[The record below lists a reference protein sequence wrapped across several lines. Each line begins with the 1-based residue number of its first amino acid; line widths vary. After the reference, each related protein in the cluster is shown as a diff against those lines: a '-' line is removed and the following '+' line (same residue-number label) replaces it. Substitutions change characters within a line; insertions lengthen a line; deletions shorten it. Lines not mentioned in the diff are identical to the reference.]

1 MLLNPLTLHLPKT
14 PLEAARLYK
23 ELEDSKVLAGGTFLL
38 NSMKLLKTKGTKTA
52 RNILSLA
59 HVDGLKGVSF
69 QGDTLTI
76 KAMTRI
82 NELFE
87 SPLPDGHLK
96 ILHAV
101 CRNIS
106 TNPIRNMATVGGN
119 LTCRYTWTE
128 MGAVMIA
135 LDAKM
140 HFLGPDG
147 KEEIMAPEDFFKNAA
162 RSEKLFTHVTIKT
175 GQAAR
180 TAYRRVKK
188 TIHVDI
194 PLLAICVKT
203 EIKGKKW
210 YNTRVGI
217 NNGVAFAQRD
227 PILEE
232 FLNNSSSSANLGEEA
247 LEHLT
252 KTIYDTRSTDYKQH
266 MFRISLKSA
275 IEELCHSRESGNP

>member
-14 PLEAARLYK
+14 SLEAARLYK

-59 HVDGLKGVSF
+59 KVEELKGVSF
-69 QGDTLTI
+69 QDNLLIIRG
-76 KAMTRI
+76 MTRI
-82 NELFE
+82 NDLLN
-87 SPLPDGHLK
+87 SPLPDGHLN
-96 ILHAV
+96 ILHTV

-147 KEEIMAPEDFFKNAA
+147 QEEVIAAEDFFKNAA

-175 GQAAR
+175 QKSAR
-180 TAYRRVKK
+180 TSYRRVKK
-188 TIHVDI
+188 TVHVDV
-194 PLLAICVKT
+194 PLLAICLYT
-203 EIKGKKW
+203 EIKDKKW
-210 YNTRVGI
+210 YNTRIGI

-227 PILEE
+227 PILEQ
-232 FLNNSSSSANLGEEA
+232 FLNNSLSSKDLGLEA
-247 LEHLT
+247 LGHLT
-252 KTIYDTRSTDYKQH
+252 TSIYDTRSSDYKQH
-266 MFRISLKSA
+266 IFRVSLRSA
-275 IEELCHSRESGNP
+275 IEELCHGS

>member
-59 HVDGLKGVSF
+59 KVEDLQGISF

-82 NELFE
+82 NDLFE
-87 SPLPDGHLK
+87 SPLPDGHLN
-96 ILHAV
+96 ILHTV

-106 TNPIRNMATVGGN
+106 TNTIRNMATVGGN

-135 LDAKM
+135 LEAKM

-147 KEEIMAPEDFFKNAA
+147 QEEIIDSEDFFKNAA

-175 GQAAR
+175 QQAAR
-180 TAYRRVKK
+180 TVYRRVKK
-188 TIHVDI
+188 TIHVDV
-194 PLLAICVKT
+194 PLLAICLKT
-203 EIKGKKW
+203 EIKGKQW

-227 PILEE
+227 PVLEE
-232 FLNNSSSSANLGEEA
+232 FLNKSSSSPDLGREA

-252 KTIYDTRSTDYKQH
+252 TAIYDTRSSDYKQH
-266 MFRISLKSA
+266 MFRVSLKSA
-275 IEELCHSRESGNP
+275 IEEIARG

>member
-14 PLEAARLYK
+14 PLEAAKLYK
-23 ELEDSKVLAGGTFLL
+23 ELEDYKVLAGGTFLL

-59 HVDGLKGVSF
+59 KVDDLKGIDF
-69 QGDTLTI
+69 KGDTLTI

-82 NELFE
+82 NELFDY
-87 SPLPDGHLK
+87 SLPKGHLE
-96 ILHAV
+96 ILHTV

-135 LDAKM
+135 LEAKM

-147 KEEIMAPEDFFKNAA
+147 KEDILTAEDFFKNAA

-175 GQAAR
+175 NPAAR
-180 TAYRRVKK
+180 TAYRRVRK
-188 TIHVDI
+188 TLHVDI
-194 PLLAICVKT
+194 PMLAICVKT
-203 EIKGKKW
+203 EIKGKQW
-210 YNTRVGI
+210 YNSRIGI

-227 PILEE
+227 PVLEA
-232 FLNNSSSSANLGEEA
+232 FLDKSSSSSGLGEQA
-247 LEHLT
+247 LEYLT
-252 KTIYDTRSTDYKQH
+252 ATIYDTRSSEYKQH
-266 MFRISLKSA
+266 MFRVSLRSA
-275 IEELCHSRESGNP
+275 IEEICKST

>member
-1 MLLNPLTLHLPKT
+1 
-14 PLEAARLYK
+14 
-23 ELEDSKVLAGGTFLL
+23 
-38 NSMKLLKTKGTKTA
+38 MKLLKTKGTKTA

-59 HVDGLKGVSF
+59 KVDELKGVSF

-82 NELFE
+82 NDLLD

-96 ILHAV
+96 ILHTV

-147 KEEIMAPEDFFKNAA
+147 KEEIIPAEDFFKNAA

-175 GQAAR
+175 QTDGKDSLPPGQENRACGR
-180 TAYRRVKK
+180 PF
-188 TIHVDI
+188 I
-194 PLLAICVKT
+194 
-203 EIKGKKW
+203 G
-210 YNTRVGI
+210 
-217 NNGVAFAQRD
+217 
-227 PILEE
+227 
-232 FLNNSSSSANLGEEA
+232 
-247 LEHLT
+247 HLR
-252 KTIYDTRSTDYKQH
+252 K
-266 MFRISLKSA
+266 
-275 IEELCHSRESGNP
+275 N

>member
-1 MLLNPLTLHLPKT
+1 MLLNPLTLHLPQT
-14 PLEAARLYK
+14 PLEAAKLYK

-59 HVDGLKGVSF
+59 KVDELKGVEF
-69 QGDTLTI
+69 NDGTLTI

-82 NELFE
+82 NELME
-87 SPLPDGHLK
+87 APLPDGHLK

-135 LDAKM
+135 LDAQM

-147 KEEIMAPEDFFKNAA
+147 KEDEVSAENFFKNAA
-162 RSEKLFTHVTIKT
+162 RCEKLFTHVTVPVNP
-175 GQAAR
+175 QAR
-180 TAYRRVKK
+180 SAYRRVKK
-188 TIHVDI
+188 TIHVDV
-194 PLLAICVKT
+194 PLLAVCVKT
-203 EIKGKKW
+203 ELKGKQW

-217 NNGVAFAQRD
+217 NSGTAFAQRD
-227 PILEE
+227 YALEE
-232 FLNNSSSSANLGEEA
+232 FLNKSVSSPDLGTKA

-252 KTIYDTRSTDYKQH
+252 AAIYDTRASEYKQH
-266 MFRISLKSA
+266 MFRVSLRSA
-275 IEELCHSRESGNP
+275 IEEIAGGE

>member
-14 PLEAARLYK
+14 PLEAAKLYK

-59 HVDGLKGVSF
+59 KVDDLKGIDF
-69 QGDTLTI
+69 KGDTLTI

-82 NELFE
+82 NELFDY
-87 SPLPDGHLK
+87 SLPKGHLE
-96 ILHAV
+96 ILHTV

-135 LDAKM
+135 LEAKM

-147 KEEIMAPEDFFKNAA
+147 KEDILTAEDFFKNAA

-175 GQAAR
+175 NPAAR
-180 TAYRRVKK
+180 TAYRRVRK
-188 TIHVDI
+188 TLHVDI
-194 PLLAICVKT
+194 PMLAICVKT
-203 EIKGKKW
+203 EIKGKQW
-210 YNTRVGI
+210 YNSRIGI

-227 PILEE
+227 PVLEA
-232 FLNNSSSSANLGEEA
+232 FLDKSSSSSGLGEQA
-247 LEHLT
+247 LEYLT
-252 KTIYDTRSTDYKQH
+252 ATIYDTRSSEYKQH
-266 MFRISLKSA
+266 MFRVSLRSA
-275 IEELCHSRESGNP
+275 IEEICKST

>member
-1 MLLNPLTLHLPKT
+1 MLLNSLTLHLPKT
-14 PLEAARLYK
+14 SLEAAKLYK

-59 HVDGLKGVSF
+59 KVDDLKGVSF
-69 QGDTLTI
+69 KEDVLTI

-82 NELFE
+82 NDLLAA
-87 SPLPDGHLK
+87 PLPEGYLS
-96 ILHAV
+96 ILHTV

-135 LDAKM
+135 LGAKM

-147 KEEIMAPEDFFKNAA
+147 QEDIIDTEDFFKNAA
-162 RSEKLFTHVTIKT
+162 RSEKLFTHVTIKV
-175 GQAAR
+175 QHESKA
-180 TAYRRVKK
+180 AYRRVKK
-188 TIHVDI
+188 TLHVDV
-194 PLLAICVKT
+194 PLLAVCIKT
-203 EIKGKKW
+203 DLKGKQW

-227 PILEE
+227 YALEE
-232 FLNNSSSSANLGEEA
+232 FLNKSTSSSDLGKHA
-247 LEHLT
+247 MEHLT
-252 KTIYDTRSTDYKQH
+252 TSIYDTRASEYKQH
-266 MFRISLKSA
+266 MFRVSLKSA
-275 IEELCHSRESGNP
+275 IEELCQSK

>member
-14 PLEAARLYK
+14 SLEAARLYK

-38 NSMKLLKTKGTKTA
+38 NSMKLLKHKGTKTA

-59 HVDGLKGVSF
+59 KVDELKGISF
-69 QGDTLTI
+69 QSDTLTI

-82 NELFE
+82 NDLFE
-87 SPLPDGHLK
+87 SSLPDGHLK
-96 ILHAV
+96 ILHTV

-106 TNPIRNMATVGGN
+106 TNTIRNMATVGGN

-147 KEEIMAPEDFFKNAA
+147 KEDVIAPEDFFKNAA

-175 GQAAR
+175 EPSAR

-188 TIHVDI
+188 TLHVDV
-194 PLLAICVKT
+194 PMLAICLKT

-210 YNTRVGI
+210 YNTRIGI

-227 PILEE
+227 PMLEE
-232 FLNNSSSSANLGEEA
+232 FLNKSSSSPELGKEA
-247 LEHLT
+247 LGHLT
-252 KTIYDTRSTDYKQH
+252 TAIYDTRSSDYKQH
-266 MFRISLKSA
+266 IFRVSLKSA
-275 IEELCHSRESGNP
+275 IEEIAQG

>member
-1 MLLNPLTLHLPKT
+1 M
-14 PLEAARLYK
+14 
-23 ELEDSKVLAGGTFLL
+23 S
-38 NSMKLLKTKGTKTA
+38 
-52 RNILSLA
+52 
-59 HVDGLKGVSF
+59 LKGVSF

-82 NELFE
+82 NDLLA

-96 ILHAV
+96 ILHTV
-101 CRNIS
+101 CHNIS

-147 KEEIMAPEDFFKNAA
+147 KEDIIAAEDFFKNAA

-175 GQAAR
+175 QTAAR
-180 TAYRRVKK
+180 SAYRRVKK

-203 EIKGKKW
+203 EIKGKQW

-232 FLNNSSSSANLGEEA
+232 FLNKSSSSPDLGKEA

-252 KTIYDTRSTDYKQH
+252 TAIYDTRSSDYKQH
-266 MFRISLKSA
+266 MFRVSLKSA
-275 IEELCHSRESGNP
+275 IEEICQK

>member
-14 PLEAARLYK
+14 SLEAARLYK

-59 HVDGLKGVSF
+59 KVEELKGVSF
-69 QGDTLTI
+69 QDNLLIIRG
-76 KAMTRI
+76 MTRI
-82 NELFE
+82 NDLLN
-87 SPLPDGHLK
+87 SPLPDGHLN
-96 ILHAV
+96 ILH
-101 CRNIS
+101 
-106 TNPIRNMATVGGN
+106 TVGGN

-147 KEEIMAPEDFFKNAA
+147 QEEVIAAEDFFKNAA

-175 GQAAR
+175 QKSAR
-180 TAYRRVKK
+180 TSYRRVKK
-188 TIHVDI
+188 TVHVDV
-194 PLLAICVKT
+194 PLLAICLYT
-203 EIKGKKW
+203 EIKDKKW
-210 YNTRVGI
+210 YNTRIGI

-227 PILEE
+227 PILEQ
-232 FLNNSSSSANLGEEA
+232 FLNNSLSSKDLGLEA
-247 LEHLT
+247 LGHLT
-252 KTIYDTRSTDYKQH
+252 TSIYDTRSSDYKQH
-266 MFRISLKSA
+266 IFRVSLRSA
-275 IEELCHSRESGNP
+275 IEELCHGS

>member
-1 MLLNPLTLHLPKT
+1 MPVTTFSAILLGMLLNPLTLHLPKT
-14 PLEAARLYK
+14 SLEAARLYK

-59 HVDGLKGVSF
+59 KVDELKGVSF

-82 NELFE
+82 NDLLA
-87 SPLPDGHLK
+87 SPLPDGHLN
-96 ILHAV
+96 ILHTV

-147 KEEIMAPEDFFKNAA
+147 KEEIVAA
-162 RSEKLFTHVTIKT
+162 YFSSQKIEVGEYNR
-175 GQAAR
+175 AR
-180 TAYRRVKK
+180 RG
-188 TIHVDI
+188 
-194 PLLAICVKT
+194 LA
-203 EIKGKKW
+203 W
-210 YNTRVGI
+210 
-217 NNGVAFAQRD
+217 
-227 PILEE
+227 
-232 FLNNSSSSANLGEEA
+232 
-247 LEHLT
+247 
-252 KTIYDTRSTDYKQH
+252 
-266 MFRISLKSA
+266 
-275 IEELCHSRESGNP
+275 